1 MPKGN
6 HHCACLWV
14 DLPRLVAEKKAG
26 CREEGRGSLDIL
38 PVLNLPTSKNQS
50 RTNSQRN
57 RETILTSRLH
67 LLDSGVLFFFNPWPS
82 LPKEPT
88 RWFLSR
94 GSVSAA
100 SIFTKLNFCNMRWA
114 AWLPQWDPL
123 TFQRAVDNVL
133 YPRHLVFRGVNVRLP
148 RLMGSVLFPA
158 CDCEESSVNDI

>member
-1 MPKGN
+1 M
-6 HHCACLWV
+6 
-14 DLPRLVAEKKAG
+14 G

-50 RTNSQRN
+50 RTNSQCN

-67 LLDSGVLFFFNPWPS
+67 LLDSGVWWLLFLTPGPPCPRS
-82 LPKEPT
+82 PPP
-88 RWFLSR
+88 WFLSR

-100 SIFTKLNFCNMRWA
+100 SIFTTLNFCNMRCA
-114 AWLPQWDPL
+114 AWLPQWDSL
-123 TFQRAVDNVL
+123 TFQRAVDDVL
-133 YPRHLVFRGVNVRLP
+133 YPRHLVFRGVNVRAS